1 MNREKLLHTINLLT
15 AVSQGKKIEY
25 RNINRNWIDS
35 ASVAEGQL
43 ECLFNSGEDYRVK
56 PEPKYRRWELHE
68 IPVGAVAR
76 RSLKHANKN
85 PQLIIAADLYKWRD
99 EQPGQ
104 EDLAYAVMQFEN
116 SDNCR
121 TDRMLTGWEWKW
133 AHEDESAWRICG
145 VAESEA

>member
-1 MNREKLLHTINLLT
+1 MPE
-15 AVSQGKKIEY
+15 Q
-25 RNINRNWIDS
+25 
-35 ASVAEGQL
+35 
-43 ECLFNSGEDYRVK
+43 FRVK

-85 PQLIIAADLYKWRD
+85 PQLIIAANLYKWRD
-99 EQPGQ
+99 EQLGQ
-104 EDLAYAVMQFEN
+104 EELAYAVMHFEN

-121 TDRMLTGWEWKW
+121 TDRMLIGWEWKW